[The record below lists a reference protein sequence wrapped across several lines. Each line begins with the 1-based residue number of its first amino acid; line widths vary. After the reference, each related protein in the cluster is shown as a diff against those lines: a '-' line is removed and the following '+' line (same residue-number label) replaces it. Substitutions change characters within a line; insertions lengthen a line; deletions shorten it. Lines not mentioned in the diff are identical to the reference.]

1 MASELPHSA
10 PNTLAWPVVTT
21 MVLVVQVFTVTAPF
35 AVLTHVRL
43 MCIILFKPYNYFPES
58 SYPFFMHEKLRPEVL

>member
-1 MASELPHSA
+1 M
-10 PNTLAWPVVTT
+10 

-43 MCIILFKPYNYFPES
+43 TCVILFKPHNYFPRS
-58 SYPFFMHEKLRPEVL
+58 FYPFFMHEKLRPEVL